1 MLRSYGGK
9 FRIQEKEGSMAF
21 SIEELGNV
29 EGWLN
34 LLIPYGLKLLG
45 AIAILVLGRWAA
57 KIAVA
62 LFRRSMGRAEVDET
76 VSDFLGKVGYVAL
89 MAFVVI
95 AALGQLGVKTTAAA
109 AIIGGMALALGLSLQ
124 GQLAAVA
131 SGVLLVLF
139 QPFRKGDFVQV
150 AGEFGTVESVSLV
163 NTLLVTTNNQEITI
177 PNNQVWSSPI
187 TNFSARDTRR
197 MDLTVNIGLASDIDR
212 AKAILTEIA
221 ESDER
226 TLAEPP
232 PAIMVNA
239 ITESSVDILFR
250 PWFRRTEFWDAYW
263 DMVERI
269 KKRFDEEGIEFA
281 YQRRLIEM
289 SGESE
294 ED

>member
-1 MLRSYGGK
+1 MN
-9 FRIQEKEGSMAF
+9 F
-21 SIEELGNV
+21 SIEQLTNV

-57 KIAVA
+57 QIAIAV
-62 LFRRSMGRAEVDET
+62 FRRSLNRARVDDT
-76 VSDFLGKVGYVAL
+76 VTGFLGTVGYIAL

-124 GQLAAVA
+124 GQISAVA
-131 SGVLLVLF
+131 AGVLLTF
-139 QPFRKGDFVQV
+139 FRPFRKGDFVQV
-150 AGEFGTVESVSLV
+150 AGEFGTVEEIGLA
-163 NTLLVTTNNQEITI
+163 NTLLVTANNQEVTI
-177 PNNQVWSSPI
+177 PNNQIWGGPI

-197 MDLTVNIGLASDIDR
+197 MDLTVNISPASDLDR
-212 AKAILTEIA
+212 AKAVLRELL
-221 ESDER
+221 EGDER
-226 TLAEPP
+226 VLKEPA

-250 PWFRRTEFWDAYW
+250 PWFKRAEFWDAYW

-269 KKRFDEEGIEFA
+269 KRRFDEEGIDFA
-281 YQRRLIEM
+281 RQRRFIEM
-289 SGESE
+289 SGATA

>member
-1 MLRSYGGK
+1 
-9 FRIQEKEGSMAF
+9 MAF
-21 SIEELGNV
+21 SIEELGNL

-34 LLIPYGLKLLG
+34 LLIPYGVKLLG

-76 VSDFLGKVGYVAL
+76 VTSFLGTVGYVAL

-124 GQLAAVA
+124 GQISAVA
-131 SGVLLVLF
+131 AGVLLIF
-139 QPFRKGDFVQV
+139 FRPFRKGDFVQV
-150 AGEFGTVESVSLV
+150 AGEFGTVEAISLA

-177 PNNQVWSSPI
+177 PNNQVWGGAI

-197 MDLTVNIGLASDIDR
+197 MDLTVNISLASDIDR
-212 AKAILTEIA
+212 AKAVLREVLDG
-221 ESDER
+221 DER
-226 TLAEPP
+226 VLAEPA
-232 PAIMVNA
+232 PAIVVNA

-250 PWFRRTEFWDAYW
+250 PWFRTADFWGAYW
-263 DMVERI
+263 DLVERI
-269 KKRFDEEGIEFA
+269 KKRFDEEEIDFA
-281 YQRRLIEM
+281 RQRRFIEM
-289 SGESE
+289 SGAAA
-294 ED
+294 DD